1 MKNSVILTISS
12 LLSIL
17 LVTFHLSD
25 EIARGM
31 EPGRLNMLVGVLI
44 MAGWLYGTLTLAGRR
59 SGYIIMLIV
68 AIFGTGIPILHM
80 SGPVGLIGG
89 RVVADSSGAFFWA
102 WQNMTMCT
110 ISVFSI
116 ILAVRCLW
124 NPQWGQVKLFT
135 PPSKTPS
142 PTDD

>member
-1 MKNSVILTISS
+1 MRHNVVLTITS

-17 LVTFHLSD
+17 FMTFHIAD

-31 EPGRLNMLVGVLI
+31 EHAGLNMVIPMLVV
-44 MAGWLYGTLTLAGRR
+44 AGWLYGTLTLAGRR

-80 SGPVGLIGG
+80 SGTAGLVGG
-89 RVVADSSGAFFWA
+89 RIATDSNGAFFWA
-102 WQNMTMCT
+102 WQNWTLCV
-110 ISVFSI
+110 ISAFSL

-124 NPQWGQVKLFT
+124 NPQWAQTRLFNN
-135 PPSKTPS
+135 PNNS
-142 PTDD
+142 